1 MRQFKFFYSVS
12 PNLTMIYS
20 RACELGIQAM
30 LYLAMQPEGRP
41 ALVRDIAHDLSIPTP
56 YLAKIMQTLS
66 RARLV
71 QSQKGPGGGLWL
83 ARPARQIRLL
93 DVVAAVDTMTGFD
106 RCVLGLAECSDENWC
121 PAHPYW
127 STIKQQILDLL
138 QSKTIGELA
147 REAQQRGLKV
157 SVRRL
162 RKAVNR

>member
-1 MRQFKFFYSVS
+1 
-12 PNLTMIYS
+12 MIYS
-20 RACELGIQAM
+20 RACELAIQAM

-41 ALVRDIAHDLSIPTP
+41 ALVRDIAHGLNIPTP
-56 YLAKIMQTLS
+56 YLAKIMQILS

-93 DVVAAVDTMTGFD
+93 DVVAAVDTLSAFD
-106 RCVLGLAECSDENWC
+106 RCVMGLAECSAENWC
-121 PAHPYW
+121 PVHPYW
-127 STIKQQILDLL
+127 STIKQEILQLL
-138 QSKTIGELA
+138 EMKTISELA

-162 RKAVNR
+162 RKAASR